1 MIKYIPL
8 IIPLLLAAA
17 GSASSGPF
25 DEANDKSL
33 YTDIKAH
40 KIGDI
45 LTVII
50 SENARA
56 SNKAKSTTKKSTTA
70 SIDGGPGLGGL
81 DFFAPF
87 SMGTQNESEFDGEG
101 RVEKNGSLMAQMTV
115 RVIGINPN
123 GDLVIEGTRILNIN
137 NDQETLFLSGIV
149 REKDVTPSNTIY
161 SFQIADAEISYKGK
175 GQSHDGSRPG
185 FFTRLI
191 NWLF

>member
-1 MIKYIPL
+1 MKKC
-8 IIPLLLAAA
+8 IPLLISILFLAANSVA
-17 GSASSGPF
+17 AGPF
-25 DEANDKSL
+25 DEANSKSL
-33 YTDIKAH
+33 YTDLKAH

-87 SMGTQNESEFDGEG
+87 SMGIENESEFDGEG
-101 RVEKNGSLMAQMTV
+101 RVEKNGSLTAKMTV
-115 RVIGINPN
+115 KVVGTNPN
-123 GDLVIEGTRILNIN
+123 GDLLVEGYRILDIN

-149 REKDVTPSNTIY
+149 REKDITPSNTIY
-161 SFQIADAEISYKGK
+161 SYQIGDAEISYKGK